1 MDFIGDIWITLLLRP
16 MINALV
22 LLYNVFFENFGL
34 SIIVFTVIIRIIMWP
49 LTVKQ
54 ARFTKKMAEMQPR
67 IQAVQKKYANDKQAQ
82 SRETMK
88 VYREA
93 GFNPLGCLGPV
104 LIQFPIW
111 IGLYQAIIQT
121 LPTTPDRLADLSR
134 FLYSWAAPIVHK
146 VVPLSNNFLGVDLA
160 ANSSAYPIPMNLILP
175 FVVGLSMFLMQ
186 KMTMTPSASPSQ
198 DSTNRMMLWML
209 PIMFGFF
216 TLQFPTGLAIYWV
229 VSNIIGII
237 MQGFI
242 TGWEPLTT
250 LFVKKAPAPAITP
263 ATALDQEVTTSDEQR
278 TEHERDLSEDGRRRN
293 RVGSKG
299 TQRRTR
305 RGRNRRR

>member
-1 MDFIGDIWITLLLRP
+1 

-22 LLYNVFFENFGL
+22 LLYNVCFENFGL
-34 SIIVFTVIIRIIMWP
+34 SIIVFTVIVRIFMWP

-54 ARFTKKMAEMQPR
+54 ARFTKKMSEMQPR

-121 LPTTPDRLADLSR
+121 LPTTPDKLADLSR
-134 FLYSWAAPIVHK
+134 YLYSWTAPIVHK
-146 VVPLSNNFLGVDLA
+146 VVPLSPNFMGVDLA
-160 ANSSAYPIPMNLILP
+160 VNSSHYWTSGSYPGALVLP
-175 FVVGLSMFLMQ
+175 VVVGASMFLMQ

-216 TLQFPTGLAIYWV
+216 TFQFPTGLAVYWV

-250 LFVKKAPAPAITP
+250 LFVKKPPASATTP
-263 ATALDQEVTTSDEQR
+263 AEGLDREVTTSDEQR
-278 TEHERDLSEDGRRRN
+278 IEHEHERNVREDGGRSD
-293 RVGSKG
+293 RVGSKR